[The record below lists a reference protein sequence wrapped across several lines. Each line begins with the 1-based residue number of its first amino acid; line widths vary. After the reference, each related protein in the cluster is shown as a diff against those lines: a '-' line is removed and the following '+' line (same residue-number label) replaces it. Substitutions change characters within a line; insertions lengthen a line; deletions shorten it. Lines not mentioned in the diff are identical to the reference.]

1 MSFHFDVRVGRSVAM
16 FWIHGRFDL
25 STGYA
30 IVQYCESDSI
40 LRLKCVALNLG
51 QVSEIADSGFVWVSM
66 FARWAQE
73 RNISLRLVNVSARD
87 TERFAAF
94 GLEVGPPGR
103 FEPDGTF
110 PTGKNAL
117 TS

>member
-16 FWIHGRFDL
+16 FWVHGRFDL

-30 IVQYCESDSI
+30 IVRYCDSDTI
-40 LRLKCVALNLG
+40 LSLKCITLNLG

-73 RNISLRLVNVSARD
+73 RNIALRLVNISARD
-87 TERFAAF
+87 AERFAAF
-94 GLEVGPPGR
+94 GLETGAPGR
-103 FEPDGTF
+103 YEPDGAY
-110 PTGKNAL
+110 PTGNHVL